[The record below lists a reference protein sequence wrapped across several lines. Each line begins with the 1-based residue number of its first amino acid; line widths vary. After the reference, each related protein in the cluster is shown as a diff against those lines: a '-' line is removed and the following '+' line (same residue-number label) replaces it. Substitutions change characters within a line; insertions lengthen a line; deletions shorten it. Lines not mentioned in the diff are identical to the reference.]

1 QPSAVA
7 EYLVSE
13 EFSDRSSD
21 NRSGCFAGYFIPA
34 GLFHQQACISA
45 LAAPWLSVIYRVLY
59 RLVLPGSA
67 VGCQRTDLCS
77 FTDAGLPLGIIPQ
90 RSGYIYSLGIYR
102 SHHFALGTGSILWL
116 AVSVWCSAGAD

>member
-1 QPSAVA
+1 
-7 EYLVSE
+7 YLVSE
-13 EFSDRSSD
+13 EFPDRNSDHGA
-21 NRSGCFAGYFIPA
+21 GCSAGNFIPA
-34 GLFHQQACISA
+34 GLFHQHACISA

-59 RLVLPGSA
+59 RSVWPESA

-102 SHHFALGTGSILWL
+102 SHYFARGTGSILWL